1 MKKDI
6 DKDIVEERKEP
17 QDVVRNFF
25 KELVPYIVIVFVV
38 ALIRTFIATP
48 VRVNGDSMYPYLKN
62 GEILVLSKLDNKYKR
77 NDVIVANALKT
88 KIIKRVI
95 AVPGENVEYKNCKLY
110 INGEEV
116 KDFVEE
122 CITEDF
128 TLEELYGY
136 VTIPDDYY
144 FVMGDNRKAST
155 DSRDYRVGLIKKDK
169 IQGKV
174 VFRLTPFKRFGT
186 LK

>member
-1 MKKDI
+1 MDKEL
-6 DKDIVEERKEP
+6 DKDINEKKKSP
-17 QDVVRNFF
+17 QDIVRNFF
-25 KELVPYIVIVFVV
+25 KELVPYVVIVFIV

-48 VRVNGDSMYPYLKN
+48 VRVNGDSMYPYLKD
-62 GEILVLSKLDNKYKR
+62 GEILVLNKVDTNYKR
-77 NDVIVANALKT
+77 NDIIVAQALNT

-95 AVPGENVEYKNCKLY
+95 AVPGENVEYKDCKLY

-116 KDFVEE
+116 KDFVTE

-128 TLEELYGY
+128 TLEDLYGY
-136 VTIPDDYY
+136 VTIPDNYY

-155 DSRDYRVGLIKKDK
+155 DSRDYRVGLISKDK
-169 IQGKV
+169 IQGKA
-174 VFRLTPFKRFGT
+174 VFRLTPFKKIGM